1 MLEHSD
7 PSAENPF
14 RNSLGDWVLRIGIA
28 VTFLLF
34 GWEKFSTDPG
44 SPWVRLFAKM
54 GTGQWLR
61 YLTGIVEVAGAIL
74 LLIPRTVLAGLALLG
89 STMAGAVLILVFVL
103 HHPANAILAF
113 TILAGLTIFWASR
126 RTN

>member
-7 PSAENPF
+7 PPLENSF

-28 VTFLLF
+28 VIFLLF
-34 GWEKFSTDPG
+34 GSEKFSTDPG
-44 SPWVRLFAKM
+44 SPWIKLFAKM
-54 GTGQWLR
+54 GTGPWLR
-61 YLTGIVEVAGAIL
+61 YLTGIVEVVGAML

-89 STMAGAVLILVFVL
+89 SAMAGAVLILVFVL
-103 HHPANAILAF
+103 HHPGSAVLAS

-126 RTN
+126 RAN